1 MWGINKMSLNSI
13 KELREKTSAGIM
25 DCKEALK
32 EANGD
37 MEKAVDIIRKKGL
50 DVAIKRA
57 GRETTEGC
65 IVSYVHTNN
74 KLGVLVEVNCETDFV
89 AKTDEF
95 KNFSKD
101 IAMQI
106 AAMRPLGI
114 KEEDISPYHVERERK
129 IYKEQALDMGKP
141 EKIVDKIVDGKMKK
155 FYREACLLN
164 QQYVKDNTVI
174 IKDLLNEMLTKTG
187 ENIVIR
193 RFTYYK
199 IGE

>member
-1 MWGINKMSLNSI
+1 
-13 KELREKTSAGIM
+13 
-25 DCKEALK
+25 
-32 EANGD
+32 
-37 MEKAVDIIRKKGL
+37 
-50 DVAIKRA
+50 
-57 GRETTEGC
+57 
-65 IVSYVHTNN
+65 
-74 KLGVLVEVNCETDFV
+74 
-89 AKTDEF
+89 
-95 KNFSKD
+95 
-101 IAMQI
+101 MQI

-164 QQYVKDNTVI
+164 QQYVKDNTVT

-187 ENIVIR
+187 ENIVVR